1 MLSRLEISQSD
12 FDELTAFIK
21 ETANPEDKSKIQ
33 KLRLIAKINIQ
44 SIFANDNKIDTFL
57 GDCHLSAKYPKN
69 GCVAIDKSG
78 AKDTM

>member
-1 MLSRLEISQSD
+1 M
-12 FDELTAFIK
+12 IK
-21 ETANPEDKSKIQ
+21 VKSK
-33 KLRLIAKINIQ
+33 KLQLIAKINIQ

>member
-1 MLSRLEISQSD
+1 M
-12 FDELTAFIK
+12 IK
-21 ETANPEDKSKIQ
+21 
-33 KLRLIAKINIQ
+33 RLIAKINMQ
-44 SIFANDNKIDTFL
+44 TIFANDNKIDTFL

>member
-1 MLSRLEISQSD
+1 M
-12 FDELTAFIK
+12 
-21 ETANPEDKSKIQ
+21 N
-33 KLRLIAKINIQ
+33 
-44 SIFANDNKIDTFL
+44 NKIDTFL